1 MKNPLGTMEYAIAMF
16 GLFFMSGSLTSTLT
30 PEGSETA
37 PMVQILGASLGLFGG
52 IALLTIKGSIARI
65 FTVYWASILPVLF
78 ALATLAWTAAPDLTL
93 RRVGSLGL
101 TTAFAFW
108 LAFRFS
114 PKQLFHLVVM
124 ASAVIVLANFAN
136 ILLNPAK
143 GIHQAYDELAAHHAG
158 SWRGLFGHKNDFG
171 RVISL
176 TASILILGFVFGTG
190 GRYGRWLMLPIF
202 AIAGLMVLR
211 SNSSQAVLL
220 AATVPVGIALL
231 LAMRR
236 MSPAGRSLLIL
247 MALPVAVTSAVSAQ
261 LIFEYTLHLLGRDA
275 TLTGRTVIWEGVI
288 VALGGTSVAGGG
300 YGAGWIIIGPR
311 LTALTGADVGHA
323 HNGFLD
329 LLVDVGYIG
338 VGLTLFFLAWLGAK
352 AFGNLMRDAKPELSA
367 LALTLVL
374 FSLIGNVAG
383 SFLLEHNSIYWVL
396 LVAAFAKLRD
406 APDGELLSHR
416 FATRPYPYPSR
427 YPSMIY
433 RSNVHEN

>member
-1 MKNPLGTMEYAIAMF
+1 MF
-16 GLFFMSGSLTSTLT
+16 GLFFMSGTLT
-30 PEGSETA
+30 TALTPQGSETA
-37 PMVQILGASLGLFGG
+37 PMVQLLGASLGLFGG
-52 IALLTIKGSIARI
+52 IALLTIKGSLSRI
-65 FTVYWASILPVLF
+65 FSLYWASILPVLF

-108 LAFRFS
+108 IAFRFS
-114 PKQLFHLVVM
+114 PKQLFHLVVL
-124 ASAVIVLANFAN
+124 ASAVIILANFAN
-136 ILLNPAK
+136 IQLNPAK
-143 GIHQAYDELAAHHAG
+143 GIHQSYDEIAAHHAG

-171 RVISL
+171 RVIAL
-176 TASILILGFVFGTG
+176 TASIVVLGFVFDTG
-190 GRYGRWLMLPIF
+190 GRYGRWLMLPIL

-220 AATVPVGIALL
+220 AATIPFGIALF

-247 MALPVAVTSAVSAQ
+247 MALPVAVISAVSAQ
-261 LIFEYTLHLLGRDA
+261 MIFEYTLHLLGRDA

-288 VALGGTSVAGGG
+288 VALGSTSVAGGG

-338 VGLTLFFLAWLGAK
+338 VGLTLFFIAWLGAR
-352 AFGNLMRDAKPELSA
+352 AFGNLMRNAKPELSA

-374 FSLIGNVAG
+374 FSLVGNVAG

-396 LVAAFAKLRD
+396 LVATFAKLRD
-406 APDGELLSHR
+406 APDAEFLPQR
-416 FATRPYPYPSR
+416 FSTHPHPSL
-427 YPSMIY
+427 MY
-433 RSNVHEN
+433 RSGLHEN